1 MGQYFWQEWKTFREW
16 LISLVQLGNV
26 GRLPVWS
33 AHVGRCERA
42 CGWVEKV
49 QGHQLWN
56 DAKVVMIHNYQMVAR
71 KMFVNSLGC
80 DKVYRLR
87 CRNLFIGEVMYD
99 TLTLGEVMSDTLTL
113 KIGSLGTSP
122 SLRPYAVL
130 CNAPCYVPK
139 MSCIIMAIEE

>member
-1 MGQYFWQEWKTFREW
+1 MGHR
-16 LISLVQLGNV
+16 V
-26 GRLPVWS
+26 GTKIVNW
-33 AHVGRCERA
+33 A

-130 CNAPCYVPK
+130 CNAPCYVPNK
-139 MSCIIMAIEE
+139 LLNRPILLARVEDV